1 MIKIIDPGLY
11 SSIQDNGR
19 LNYQKYGVPISGCMD
34 LKASFF
40 ANALINNS
48 KNAALIEATQLGPK
62 ILFKASTYISITGA
76 NMNPFINNK
85 EVSMNKAININNGDI
100 LSLKNSNNGLR
111 SYIAI
116 KDGIKSNLILGSRS
130 YFKGISS
137 KFKLEKG
144 DVFKINLIKKKLNLN
159 SKNNFKY
166 NYDNDKTILVFRG
179 PEFKYLSQKQKAFL
193 CNKDFTISNENNRMA
208 YKLKEKFKNQLK
220 SIITSPVLPG
230 TIQLTPGGEIIILM
244 KDCQVTGGYPR
255 IFQLNEMSFDLIA
268 QKKTNDKIK
277 FKIV

>member
-19 LNYQKYGVPISGCMD
+19 HNYQKYGVPISGCMD
-34 LKASFF
+34 LKASCF
-40 ANALINNS
+40 ANALLNNS

-85 EVSMNKAININNGDI
+85 EISMNKAININNGDI
-100 LSLKNSNNGLR
+100 LSLKNSKNGLR

-144 DVFKINLIKKKLNLN
+144 DVFRINLIEKNLNLS
-159 SKNNFKY
+159 SKINFKY
-166 NYDNDKTILVFRG
+166 NYDNHKTILVFRG
-179 PEFKYLSQKQKAFL
+179 PEFKHLSQKQKAFL
-193 CNKDFTISNENNRMA
+193 CNNDFTISNENNRMA

-255 IFQLNEMSFDLIA
+255 IFQLNEISIDLIA

-277 FKIV
+277 FKII